1 MTDGE
6 TVEEVMANA
15 REAIALYLDGETPES
30 PTAAGAR
37 LDAQTATVGVDVCF
51 PDLDASA
58 PGSA

>member
-1 MTDGE
+1 MTNGE

-30 PTAAGAR
+30 LTAAGAH
-37 LDAQTATVGVDVCF
+37 LNAQIATVDVDVCF

>member
-1 MTDGE
+1 
-6 TVEEVMANA
+6 MANA